1 MKNLFLVDGAAGVGK
16 SDMLN
21 YLASNYSSRYL
32 HIFRKSTTRAPRP
45 IEKGTLPLDLIHIEP
60 ERFREA
66 AAEGSFYHYRYGG
79 VDYGFRKVDLDNAIE
94 TYLNIFVV
102 VRNRLLLR
110 VLRHDF
116 APVARVVIVLVYSDR
131 ELVAQRL
138 NEEAVQ
144 RIGNTEKAIELARKE
159 IERRT
164 KRTRDVWR
172 DYLRDPYLYDEVIIN
187 AFTRANYELLIE
199 RLLDKYSDYNL
210 PASAR

>member
-1 MKNLFLVDGAAGVGK
+1 VKNLFLVDGAAGVGK
-16 SDMLN
+16 SDMLS
-21 YLASNYSSRYL
+21 YLASNYSGRYL
-32 HIFRKSTTRAPRP
+32 HIFRKFTTRAPRP
-45 IEKGTLPLDLIHIEP
+45 IEKGTLPLDLIHIED

-66 AAEGSFYHYRYGG
+66 AAEGSYRYGG
-79 VDYGFRKVDLDNAIE
+79 VDYGFRKADLDSAIE

-110 VLRHDF
+110 VLRHDYR
-116 APVARVVIVLVYSDR
+116 AAARVVSVLVYSDR
-131 ELVAQRL
+131 ELIAQRL

-144 RIGNTEKAIELARKE
+144 RIGNTDKANELARKE

-199 RLLDKYSDYNL
+199 RLLDKYSDHNL
-210 PASAR
+210 PAPAR